1 MITSNHLSTNPAGLP
16 TPLAAGPMSAKAAR
30 SARARYVVRRL
41 LRSPAAL
48 AGATLTGF
56 WILMA
61 VAWPLFAPYN
71 PDAVNPLEQLQA
83 PSGAHLLGTDDLG
96 RDVLSR
102 ILAGAGSILTVA
114 PAATVLCITAGTVL
128 GLVAGYYRGLL
139 DDVLMRVVDAV
150 ISLPAIVVGVFV
162 LGLLG
167 PSTLNLVL
175 VIGIIFTPFVS
186 RTVRSTVLV
195 ERERSYVEAAQL
207 RGERGFYVMFADILP
222 NITGPIAV
230 EATVRFGFAVFTASS
245 LSFLGLGLQRP
256 SPDWGLTI
264 ALEQV
269 FIQVAPWTDLAPAA
283 ALASLLVGVYLL
295 ADSLQR
301 VLEE

>member
-1 MITSNHLSTNPAGLP
+1 
-16 TPLAAGPMSAKAAR
+16 
-30 SARARYVVRRL
+30 
-41 LRSPAAL
+41 
-48 AGATLTGF
+48 
-56 WILMA
+56 
-61 VAWPLFAPYN
+61 
-71 PDAVNPLEQLQA
+71 
-83 PSGAHLLGTDDLG
+83 LLGTDDLG

-139 DDVLMRVVDAV
+139 DDVLMRAVDAV

-167 PSTLNLVL
+167 PSTLNLVF

-207 RGERGFYVMFADILP
+207 RGERGLYVMFADILP